1 MTWKDGIVTMT
12 NFFSAF
18 GSAFKSLKRN
28 LAVTL
33 ASVATVT
40 ATIFIFGIFLMVA
53 LSVNHLVKNVEE
65 QTVVRVF
72 MNNDATQ
79 EQKTALEQLIKG
91 QAGIQKLTY
100 EDRVT
105 AFNNAKASLAEDSN
119 LLEGFSAEGDNP
131 YPDSYIVNLERP
143 DYAQGLVNSLTGQA
157 GVESV
162 SNDSETVNTLINWAK
177 TIRTIGV
184 IIFAILILVSLFLIG
199 NSIKLAVYGRRK
211 EIEIMKFV
219 GATNWYIRWPFII
232 EGIIIGILG
241 AGIAVV
247 LLYFSYRY
255 AYTQTQIS
263 LPFISLPSPSV
274 IKDWLSW
281 QFLIAGMLIGALGS
295 FFSIRKHLNV

>member
-1 MTWKDGIVTMT
+1 MTMSNLFAPLGT
-12 NFFSAF
+12 AL
-18 GSAFKSLKRN
+18 KSLKRN
-28 LAVTL
+28 FSVTL
-33 ASVATVT
+33 ASIATVT
-40 ATIFIFGIFLMVA
+40 ATILIFGIFLMVA

-72 MNNDATQ
+72 MENNAAA
-79 EQKTALEQLIKG
+79 EQKTTLEQLINSQPG
-91 QAGIQKLTY
+91 LQKLTY

-105 AFNNAKASLAEDSN
+105 AFNNAKLSLAEDSN
-119 LLEGFSAEGDNP
+119 LLEGFNATDNNP

-143 DYAQGLVNSLTGQA
+143 DFVEGLVAAVQNQG

-162 SNDSETVNTLINWAK
+162 SNDSETVNSLINWAK

-199 NSIKLAVYGRRK
+199 NSIKLAVFGRRK

-247 LLYFSYRY
+247 LLFFGYRY
-255 AYTQTQIS
+255 AYTQAQFS
-263 LPFISLPSPSV
+263 LPFISLPSPQL
-274 IKDWLSW
+274 IRDWLSW

>member
-1 MTWKDGIVTMT
+1 MT
-12 NFFSAF
+12 NFFGAI
-18 GSAFKSLKRN
+18 GAALKSLRRN
-28 LAVTL
+28 FSVTL
-33 ASVATVT
+33 ASIATVT
-40 ATIFIFGIFLMVA
+40 ATILIFGIFLMVA
-53 LSVNHLVKNVEE
+53 LSVNHLVRNVEE

-72 MNNDATQ
+72 LQNEATQ
-79 EQKTALEQLIKG
+79 EQKAGLETRINGLP
-91 QAGIQKLTY
+91 GIQKLSY

-119 LLEGFSAEGDNP
+119 LLEGFSAQANNP

-143 DYAQGLVNSLTGQA
+143 DYVEALVTAVAGQP

-199 NSIKLAVYGRRK
+199 NSIKLAVFGRRK

-232 EGIIIGILG
+232 EGIIIGLLG

-247 LLYFSYRY
+247 LLYYGYRY
-255 AYTQTQIS
+255 AYAQAQIS
-263 LPFISLPSPSV
+263 LPFVSLPGPAV
-274 IKDWLSW
+274 IRDWLSW
-281 QFLIAGMLIGALGS
+281 QFLLAGMLIGALGS